1 MRKQRM
7 RYWSR
12 DRPKTRDTKQRHPK
26 HPDPNTKS
34 KFKLMEV
41 PVMKHLKRIFALCL
55 VLALSLMIIPAAFA
69 ATVPTASGTAPT
81 SPPVSMTSPA
91 STLFS
96 AIPPRRTLWATA
108 TCPTAMP

>member
-1 MRKQRM
+1 MRKKRM

-41 PVMKHLKRIFALCL
+41 PVMKQDRGAPGLDSLCSSSGVKLKVYSHAHTPRKKL
-55 VLALSLMIIPAAFA
+55 VAEAF
-69 ATVPTASGTAPT
+69 
-81 SPPVSMTSPA
+81 
-91 STLFS
+91 LE
-96 AIPPRRTLWATA
+96 
-108 TCPTAMP
+108 

>member
-1 MRKQRM
+1 MRKKRM

-69 ATVPTASGTAPT
+69 ATVPEATIDPS
-81 SPPVSMTSPA
+81 
-91 STLFS
+91 
-96 AIPPRRTLWATA
+96 RTGSLSVFKYDITKAEA
-108 TCPTAMP
+108 DEFVERLQKAL